1 MSKRVGRGASWS
13 VVILLLFVF
22 FPVGIFLLVRKVT
35 LEIDSYTKNGTVMQT
50 LGGVLLALGLM
61 YTFLGLTGALVDEN
75 GNSATAVVL
84 GICVFGLGGIAL
96 LIQGVRYW
104 RRGKIY
110 TRYLTLIGMQHLRSL
125 PAIAAA
131 YPTSYEAVCRDL
143 QGLLDRGFGVKP
155 ERFLP
160 GEFLALPAEEG
171 NQHPR
176 QRPYAAGRQAI
187 EGGLQAASPPLPLQ
201 AGIAADL
208 AQHPLGLLAQ
218 AGRFRVGI
226 AGAHHQQ
233 RPLKV
238 RIAGVHDL
246 DDLPV
251 DAFYHNPC
259 LPLFGFC
266 PVSFGRAPPFYAAG
280 EKRPLYTL

>member
-84 GICVFGLGGIAL
+84 GICVFGLGGLAL

-143 QGLLDRGFGVKP
+143 QGMLDRGFFRYGYLDLVRRELILPEYIGGQAVSPQTLRCGSCGAWGSGTVCEYCGAALFPDGRPP
-155 ERFLP
+155 ER
-160 GEFLALPAEEG
+160 
-171 NQHPR
+171 
-176 QRPYAAGRQAI
+176 
-187 EGGLQAASPPLPLQ
+187 
-201 AGIAADL
+201 
-208 AQHPLGLLAQ
+208 
-218 AGRFRVGI
+218 
-226 AGAHHQQ
+226 
-233 RPLKV
+233 
-238 RIAGVHDL
+238 
-246 DDLPV
+246 
-251 DAFYHNPC
+251 
-259 LPLFGFC
+259 
-266 PVSFGRAPPFYAAG
+266 
-280 EKRPLYTL
+280 